1 MIAGDFVDQSD
12 ERGECRWILGEIG
25 ASCVVDPEEVLPAV
39 ENVACLAIELR
50 VRADLK
56 PRRIVE
62 VRAHELQRENTHANR
77 D

>member
-1 MIAGDFVDQSD
+1 MITCDFVDERY
-12 ERGECRWILGEIG
+12 ERGECGWILGQIG
-25 ASCVVDPEEVLPAV
+25 ACRIVDPEKPLAAV
-39 ENVACLAIELR
+39 EDVARLPVKLC

-62 VRAHELQRENTHANR
+62 MRAHELQRENTHANR